1 VSWVR
6 VSWIHQ
12 AASLYRRLRNQDQA
26 EQELDDEVQAYF
38 EILIERNMARGLSRE
53 EAARAA
59 RIEFESPEQVKNKVR
74 DARTGVGMETT
85 LLDIRYAARVL
96 RKAPGFTA
104 VAILTLALGIGANTA
119 IFSLVNAL
127 LLKPLNIQNPKE
139 IVGCYSVD
147 VHKPAASRAFSYP
160 NYADLRDKNSVF
172 SNLAAHNIVPVGL
185 TEGETTRHVFA
196 DVVSSNY
203 FATLGVPLFRG
214 RIFTTAEEK
223 PDAGIPVAIVSYSY
237 WEKHGSDPEL
247 PGKTLRINGRIFT
260 VVGIA
265 LQGFT
270 GAMALIS
277 SELYLPLGADLDVA
291 NEIDGRVHSLSAR
304 DIPRLIL
311 IGRLKSGLTER
322 EANVQLAVVASQ
334 MEKAY
339 PAENKDQTFM
349 VHPLARLSV
358 SPNPE
363 DEGKFVPLV
372 ILLTMSMP
380 AVVLLI
386 ASLNLA
392 NMMLARGTARHKE
405 IAIRLAIGGGR
416 GRIVRQLCTEGFLL
430 AILGGA
436 VGLLVASW
444 GSALLFRSF
453 ASVAPFDLVF
463 SSKPDIRVLSA
474 TMAFC
479 MLSTIVFGL
488 WPAWRLS
495 RPDVTLDLK
504 TGGEDA
510 GGGLRRLFSRRNVL
524 VMAQLS
530 LSLMMLTASGLF
542 VRSAM
547 RAVHVEPGFS
557 LERGVVAEVDP
568 SLAGYGETRGRQI
581 YAALLERLKNVPGV
595 ESVSLAWTVPFGRV
609 TNGGMIRPA
618 QGGPQHVEIWAE
630 SNIVTEDYFRT
641 LGVPLLLGR
650 SFLSSETSS
659 GSLRHVAVIDKLAA
673 ERLWP
678 NGNAVGQHLRRDSQ
692 DLEVV
697 GVVGNVQERIVGSEL
712 QPHLYLPFGP
722 EYRADMHIHLKIEAR
737 GKDAQARM
745 LEAVRTEIR
754 AVDEGLPVLE
764 LKTLRDQ
771 LDGSLD
777 LWLVE
782 TGARILG
789 IFGTAALL
797 LAIIGLYGV
806 RIYTVERRTRE
817 IGIRM
822 ALGASSADT
831 QRMILREG
839 FMVTAIGLVCGLL
852 LALALGRVLAGF
864 LYDVRPVDAAVLS
877 IAMLL
882 LAVVSMLASYLPARK
897 AARVDP
903 MVALRYE

>member
-1 VSWVR
+1 M
-6 VSWIHQ
+6 SWIRRL
-12 AASLYRRLRNQDQA
+12 ASLYRRWRNQDQA
-26 EQELDDEVQAYF
+26 ERELDDEVQAYF
-38 EILIERNMARGLSRE
+38 AILIERHMARGLSRE

-59 RIEFESPEQVKNKVR
+59 RIECEGAEQVKDKVR
-74 DARTGVGMETT
+74 DARTGAGMETI
-85 LLDIRYAARVL
+85 LRDIRYAARVL
-96 RKAPGFTA
+96 RNAPGFTA
-104 VAILTLALGIGANTA
+104 AAVLTLALGIGANTA
-119 IFSLVNAL
+119 IFGLVNAL
-127 LLKPLNIQNPKE
+127 LLKPLNIQSPKE

-147 VHKPAASRAFSYP
+147 IHKPGVSRAFSYP
-160 NYADLRDKNSVF
+160 NYADLREQNSVF
-172 SNLAAHNIVPVGL
+172 SNLAAHNIAQVGL

-196 DVVSSNY
+196 DTVSSNY

-214 RIFTTAEEK
+214 RTFTAAEEK
-223 PDAGIPVAIVSYSY
+223 PDAGKQVAIVSYSY
-237 WEKHGSDPEL
+237 WQKHGSDPEL

-265 LQGFT
+265 PRGFT
-270 GAMALIS
+270 GTVPLIS
-277 SELYLPLGADLDVA
+277 GELYLPLGAASILA
-291 NEIDGRVHSLSAR
+291 NTMQGRGHSLSER
-304 DIPRLIL
+304 DLPYLIL
-311 IGRLKSGLTER
+311 IGRLKSGLRER

-334 MEKAY
+334 LEKAY
-339 PAENKDQTFM
+339 PAENKNQTFI
-349 VHPLARLSV
+349 VRPLARLSI
-358 SPNPE
+358 SPNPS
-363 DEGKFVPLV
+363 DEGKSLPLV
-372 ILLTMSMP
+372 ILLTMCMP

-392 NMMLARGTARHKE
+392 NMMLARGAARHKE

-436 VGLLVASW
+436 AGLLVASW
-444 GSALLFRSF
+444 GSALLIRSLV
-453 ASVAPFDLVF
+453 SVAPFDLVF
-463 SSKPDIRVLSA
+463 DSKPDIRVLAA

-504 TGGEDA
+504 TRGEDA
-510 GGGLRRLFSRRNVL
+510 GGGLRRLFSRRNAL

-547 RAVHVEPGFS
+547 RAAHVEPGFS
-557 LERGVVAEVDP
+557 LESGVVAEVDP
-568 SLAGYGETRGRQI
+568 SLAGYSETRGRQI
-581 YAALLERLKNVPGV
+581 YAALLARLKSVPGV
-595 ESVSLAWTVPFGRV
+595 ESASLAWTVPFGRV
-609 TNGGMIRPA
+609 TNIARIRPA
-618 QGGPQHVEIWAE
+618 AGSPQAVEVWAE
-630 SNIVTEDYFRT
+630 HNIVTEDYFRS
-641 LGVPLLLGR
+641 LGIPLLRGR
-650 SFLSSETSS
+650 SFVPSEMTS
-659 GSLRHVAVIDKLAA
+659 GSPRHVAIIDKLAA

-678 NGNAVGQHLRRDSQ
+678 KGDAVGQHLHRDDSQ

-712 QPHLYLPFGP
+712 QPHLYVPFGP
-722 EYRADMHIHLKIEAR
+722 EYRADMHVHLKVAAR
-737 GKDAQARM
+737 GREAQARM
-745 LEAVRTEIR
+745 LETVRTEIR
-754 AVDEGLPVLE
+754 AVDAGLPVLE

-771 LDGSLD
+771 LDDSLD
-777 LWLVE
+777 LWVVE

-789 IFGTAALL
+789 IFGMIALL
-797 LAIIGLYGV
+797 LAVIGLYGV
-806 RIYTVERRTRE
+806 RAYTVARRTRE

-839 FMVTAIGLVCGLL
+839 FMVTAIGSGCGVL
-852 LALALGRVLAGF
+852 LALALGRVLTGF
-864 LYDVRPVDAAVLS
+864 LYDVRPVDMTVLL

-882 LAVVSMLASYLPARK
+882 LTMVSMLACYLPARK

-903 MVALRYE
+903 MVALREE